1 MLETPD
7 GLTPDE
13 IEFREEVKAFAR
25 TEIMPLARQID
36 TEDHIPMS
44 IRKKIAEKGWY
55 GILWPKEYG
64 GYGGN
69 IMKFCLASEQIAY
82 ASGGVGATFN
92 ATVLCGL
99 PILYYGTE
107 AQKRK
112 FGTRLI
118 KGEYVAGSIGITE
131 PDAGSDVASLKTS
144 AVRDGD
150 FWVVNGKKRHIDNVG
165 VAQLLTFWAVTNPKA
180 EPRHRG
186 FSTFVVEKGTP
197 GFDTVVTRY
206 IGLKGLECGEMHF
219 DNVRLPAE
227 NMIGEE
233 GRGFYHIMRLF
244 EVART
249 GAGGWGVGVA
259 QACVDE
265 AIEYAMNRVQFGEP
279 IIKLQAIQMMIADMV
294 MDLELMRMLSYRAA
308 RIGDAG
314 LKAERAVTATKLFC
328 NEALF
333 RIANT
338 ALQIHGANGYSEDYP
353 VERHFRDAR
362 GLPIGEGTTQVMK
375 LLLTRIELKSRYGG
389 EQEARSVA
397 AR

>member
-1 MLETPD
+1 MLNTPD

-13 IEFREEVKAFAR
+13 IDFREEVKAFAKQ
-25 TEIMPLARQID
+25 EVLPLARQID
-36 TEDHIPMS
+36 QEDRIPMDL
-44 IRKKIAEKGWY
+44 RKKIAQKGWY
-55 GILWPKEYG
+55 GMLWPKEYG
-64 GYGGN
+64 GYGGT
-69 IMKFCLASEQIAY
+69 IMKFCLASEQLAY

-99 PILYYGTE
+99 PLLYYGTE
-107 AQKRK
+107 EQKRK
-112 FGTRLI
+112 YGVPLI
-118 KGEYVAGSIGITE
+118 RGDHVAGSIGITE
-131 PDAGSDVASLKTS
+131 PDAGSDVASLSTS

-150 FWVVNGKKRHIDNVG
+150 VWVVNGKKRHIDNVG
-165 VAQLLTFWAVTNPKA
+165 VADLLTFWAVTNPKA

-186 FSTFVVEKGTP
+186 FSTFVVTRGTP
-197 GFDTVVTRY
+197 GFDTLVTRY
-206 IGLKGLECGEMHF
+206 IGLKGLDCGEMHF
-219 DNVRLPAE
+219 DDVRLPAE
-227 NMIGEE
+227 SLIGKE
-233 GRGFYHIMRLF
+233 GDGFYHIMRLF

-265 AIEYAMNRVQFGEP
+265 AIDYAMKRIQFGEP

-328 NEALF
+328 NEAIF

-362 GLPIGEGTTQVMK
+362 ALPIGEGTTQVMK
-375 LLLTRIELKSRYGG
+375 LLLTRIELKSRY
-389 EQEARSVA
+389 A
-397 AR
+397 

>member
-1 MLETPD
+1 MLDTSD
-7 GLTPDE
+7 GLTRDE
-13 IEFREEVKAFAR
+13 IEFREEVKAFA
-25 TEIMPLARQID
+25 TAEVKPLATQID
-36 TEDHIPMS
+36 KEDHIPTAL
-44 IRKKIAEKGWY
+44 REKIAQKGWY
-55 GILWPKEYG
+55 GLLWPKEYG
-64 GYGGN
+64 GYGGT
-69 IMKFCLASEQIAY
+69 IMKFCLASEQLAY

-99 PILYYGTE
+99 PILYYGTD
-107 AQKRK
+107 AQKRRL
-112 FGTRLI
+112 GTRLI
-118 KGEYVAGSIGITE
+118 KGDYVAGSIGITE
-131 PDAGSDVASLKTS
+131 PQAGSDVSALATT

-150 FWVVNGKKRHIDNVG
+150 FWVVNGNKRHIDNVG
-165 VAQLLTFWAVTNPKA
+165 VAELLAFWAVTNPQA
-180 EPRHRG
+180 EPKHRG

-197 GFDTVVTRY
+197 GFDTLVTRY

-227 NMIGEE
+227 NLVGEE
-233 GRGFYHIMRLF
+233 GHGFYHIMRLF

-249 GAGGWGVGVA
+249 GAGGWGVGIA
-259 QACVDE
+259 QSCLDE
-265 AIEYAMNRVQFGEP
+265 SIEYAMERTQFGQP
-279 IIKLQAIQMMIADMV
+279 IINLQAIQMMIADMV

-308 RIGDAG
+308 RIGDSG

-362 GLPIGEGTTQVMK
+362 ALPIGEGTTQVMK
-375 LLLTRIELKSRYGG
+375 LLLTRIELKSRYAQT
-389 EQEARSVA
+389 EEPSRNAL
-397 AR
+397 

>member
-1 MLETPD
+1 MLNTPD

-13 IEFREEVKAFAR
+13 IDFREEVKAFAKQ
-25 TEIMPLARQID
+25 EVLPLARQID
-36 TEDHIPMS
+36 QEDRIPMDL
-44 IRKKIAEKGWY
+44 RKKIAQKGWY
-55 GILWPKEYG
+55 GMLWPKEYG
-64 GYGGN
+64 GYGGT
-69 IMKFCLASEQIAY
+69 IMKFCLASEQLAY

-99 PILYYGTE
+99 PLLYYGTE
-107 AQKRK
+107 EQKRK
-112 FGTRLI
+112 YGVPLI
-118 KGEYVAGSIGITE
+118 GGDHVAGSIGITE
-131 PDAGSDVASLKTS
+131 PDAGSDVASLSTS

-150 FWVVNGKKRHIDNVG
+150 VWVVNGKKRHIDNVG
-165 VAQLLTFWAVTNPKA
+165 VADLLTFWAVTNPKA

-186 FSTFVVEKGTP
+186 FSTFVVTRGTP
-197 GFDTVVTRY
+197 GFDTLVTRY
-206 IGLKGLECGEMHF
+206 IGLKGLDCGEMHF
-219 DNVRLPAE
+219 DDVRLPAE
-227 NMIGEE
+227 SLIGKE
-233 GRGFYHIMRLF
+233 GDGFYHIMRLF

-265 AIEYAMNRVQFGEP
+265 ANDYAMKRIQFGEP

-328 NEALF
+328 NEAIF

-362 GLPIGEGTTQVMK
+362 ALPIGEGTTQVMK
-375 LLLTRIELKSRYGG
+375 LLLTRIELKSRY
-389 EQEARSVA
+389 A
-397 AR
+397 

>member
-1 MLETPD
+1 MKGATTVLETPD

-13 IEFREEVKAFAR
+13 IAFRDEVRDFAR
-25 TEIMPLARQID
+25 KEVMPLARQID
-36 TEDHIPMS
+36 QEDHVPMEL
-44 IRKKIAEKGWY
+44 RKKIAAKGWY
-55 GILWPKEYG
+55 GMLWPKEYG
-64 GYGGN
+64 GYGGG
-69 IMKFCLASEQIAY
+69 IMKFCLASEQLAY

-99 PILYYGTE
+99 PILFYGTE
-107 AQKRK
+107 EQKRK
-112 FGTRLI
+112 FGVPLI
-118 KGEYVAGSIGITE
+118 KGDYVAGSIGITE
-131 PDAGSDVASLKTS
+131 PDAGSDVGALATT

-150 FWVVNGKKRHIDNVG
+150 HWVINGRKRHIDNVG
-165 VAQLLTFWAVTNPKA
+165 AAGLLAFWAVTDPNA

-186 FSTFVVEKGTP
+186 FSTFVVERDTP
-197 GFDTVVTRY
+197 GFDTLVTRY
-206 IGLKGLECGEMHF
+206 IGLKGLDCGEMHF
-219 DNVRLPAE
+219 DDVRLPADHL
-227 NMIGEE
+227 IGEE
-233 GRGFYHIMRLF
+233 GKGFYHIMRLF

-249 GAGGWGVGVA
+249 GAGGWGVGTA

-265 AIEYAMNRVQFGEP
+265 AIEYAMKRVQFGQP
-279 IIKLQAIQMMIADMV
+279 IVNLQAIQMMIADMV

-353 VERHFRDAR
+353 AARHFRDAR
-362 GLPIGEGTTQVMK
+362 ALPIGEGTTQVMK
-375 LLLTRIELKSRYGG
+375 LLLTRIELKSRY
-389 EQEARSVA
+389 A
-397 AR
+397 